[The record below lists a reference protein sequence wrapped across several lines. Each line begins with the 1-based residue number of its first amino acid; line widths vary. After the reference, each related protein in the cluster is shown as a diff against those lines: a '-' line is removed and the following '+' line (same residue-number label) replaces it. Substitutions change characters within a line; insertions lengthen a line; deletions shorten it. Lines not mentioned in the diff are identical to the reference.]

1 MAVGHNRGMYEASRE
16 RPIDRAAITR
26 GAAVGLALIVP
37 ITVLDRIIDDF
48 DDSALRVLLAVL
60 IVVAYGVAGW
70 VAGRVS
76 RYPLTNG
83 ALAGVGAFVVWI
95 PVRIL
100 IWLLRD
106 EHRGLV
112 SGSEPVLKLGQVF
125 GQLVLA
131 TAIGMLG
138 GFVADRRRPR
148 VPG

>member
-1 MAVGHNRGMYEASRE
+1 MYEAGSEGAVNRT
-16 RPIDRAAITR
+16 AIVR
-26 GAAVGLALIVP
+26 GAAVGLALIIP
-37 ITVLDRIIDDF
+37 ITILGAILDRAVDDF
-48 DDSALRVLLAVL
+48 EDSALRVLLAVL
-60 IVVAYGVAGW
+60 ITVAYGVAGW
-70 VAGRVS
+70 VAGRMS

-125 GQLVLA
+125 GQLLLA

-138 GFVADRRRPR
+138 GFIADRRRPR

>member
-1 MAVGHNRGMYEASRE
+1 MQPTADGAT
-16 RPIDRAAITR
+16 IDRAAIVR
-26 GAAVGLALIVP
+26 GAAVGLVLIIP
-37 ITVLDRIIDDF
+37 ITILGAILDRTLDDF
-48 DDSALRVLLAVL
+48 EDSGWRVFLAIL
-60 IVVAYGVAGW
+60 IAVAYGVAGW
-70 VAGRVS
+70 VAGRMS
-76 RYPLTNG
+76 RFPLTNG
-83 ALAGVGAFVVWI
+83 ALAGVSAFVVWI

-100 IWLLRD
+100 IWVLRD

-138 GFVADRRRPR
+138 GFLADWRRPR

>member
-1 MAVGHNRGMYEASRE
+1 MYEASGE
-16 RPIDRAAITR
+16 RPVDRVAITR
-26 GAAVGLALIVP
+26 GAVVGLALIVP
-37 ITVLDRIIDDF
+37 ITILGAVLDRLLDDF
-48 DDSALRVLLAVL
+48 EDSGWRVLLAIL

-70 VAGRVS
+70 VAGRMS

-112 SGSEPVLKLGQVF
+112 SGSEPVFKLGQVF
-125 GQLVLA
+125 GQLLLA

-138 GFVADRRRPR
+138 GFIADRRRPR